1 MKVGIIGSGTM
12 GTAIAQVFAKAGWT
26 VLLVDVS
33 LTVAVTAK
41 TRISDALYFKVE
53 QGKIDISEAE
63 EISGLII
70 PASKA
75 GCVDCDLIV
84 EAAVEDMSIKKA
96 TFKELDSI
104 CKSECIFATN
114 TSSLSITELSA
125 GLSRPVVGMHFFNPA
140 TRMKLVEV
148 ISGLTTPEE
157 YAEKVYEIA
166 GSIGK
171 EPVRVLDNPG
181 FVVNRILTPMLNEAI
196 GVFAEGT
203 ASAEDIDKAL
213 VLGCNMPMGPLKLCD
228 LCGLDVVL
236 AVCETLQRET
246 GDQKYRPH
254 PLLRK
259 MVRAGLLGTKT
270 GKGFYCY
277 DK

>member
-41 TRISDALYFKVE
+41 TRISDSLYSKVE
-53 QGKIDISEAE
+53 QGKLDISEVE
-63 EISGLII
+63 EISSLII

-75 GCVDCDLIV
+75 GCADCDLIL
-84 EAAVEDMSIKKA
+84 EAALEDIAVKKQ
-96 TFKELDSI
+96 TFCEMDGI
-104 CKSECIFATN
+104 CKPDCIFATN
-114 TSSLSITELSA
+114 TSSLPITEISA

-140 TRMKLVEV
+140 TTMKLVEIV
-148 ISGLTTPEE
+148 SGLTTPQEC
-157 YAEKVYEIA
+157 ADKAFDIA
-166 GSIGK
+166 VSIGK
-171 EPVRVLDNPG
+171 EPVHVLDNPG

-196 GVFAEGT
+196 GVLAEGT
-203 ASAEDIDKAL
+203 ASAEDIDKAMM
-213 VLGCNMPMGPLKLCD
+213 LGCNMPMGPLKLCD

-236 AVCETLQRET
+236 AVCETLQFET
-246 GDQKYRPH
+246 GDQKYSPH

-259 MVRAGLLGTKT
+259 MVRAGFLGRKT